1 MSYVIVTNVDAVSG
15 VPCNASPMQAG
26 PAFPALNGLNIE
38 WSDQSTWPIT
48 TIAGVYDRAPRYYG
62 TCGDEADLSLPGV
75 LEVITQRQFTALR
88 RAEFFARKPFASWIF
103 DEATLA
109 WSAPIAAPQD
119 GKQYTWNEAT
129 LAWVANTAG

>member
-26 PAFPALNGLNIE
+26 PSFPALSGLKIE

-48 TIAGVYDRAPRYYG
+48 TTAGVYDRVPRYYG
-62 TCGDEADLSLPGV
+62 TCSDEANMGLPGV
-75 LEVITQRQFTALR
+75 LEVITARQFNTQK

-103 DEATLA
+103 DEAALA
-109 WSAPIAAPQD
+109 WSAPVAAPQD
-119 GKQYTWNEAT
+119 GKQYTWNESTTNWKEAQK
-129 LAWVANTAG
+129 